1 MIGLPGLAQ
10 GQNFGLT
17 SQQILTLRRRPAA
30 EPQPCGL
37 SSVFFGM
44 KLQPRSTAP
53 GWQHTAYRI
62 IFESDTRSGR
72 AFDIVLL
79 VAIVLSVLAVMLDSV
94 RAIRQDFGPSL
105 QAVEWFFTGLFLLE
119 YVARLLVVRRPLA
132 YALSPLGI
140 IDFLAI
146 APSMAAL
153 LFVGSRYLLAI
164 RTLRLLRVFRIFK
177 LGRFVGEGEFIV
189 RALPASRFKI
199 LVFLTAVFTLA
210 VVVGTLMYV
219 VEGAQN
225 GFTSIPKSI
234 YWAIVTVTTV
244 GYGDI
249 SPRTVLGQSL
259 ASLLMILGYA
269 IIAVPTGIVSAQM
282 ALPATPATPLAPE
295 FKQAAC
301 PHCKATGHRPE
312 AAFCWQCGSSVQVY

>member
-1 MIGLPGLAQ
+1 M
-10 GQNFGLT
+10 
-17 SQQILTLRRRPAA
+17 
-30 EPQPCGL
+30 E
-37 SSVFFGM
+37 
-44 KLQPRSTAP
+44 LQPRSTAP

-62 IFESDTRSGR
+62 IFESDTPSGR

-79 VAIVLSVLAVMLDSV
+79 AAILLSVLTVMVDSV
-94 RAIRQDFGPSL
+94 RAIHQEFGPVL
-105 QAVEWFFTGLFLLE
+105 GALEWFFTGLFLLE

-132 YALSPLGI
+132 YALSVLGI
-140 IDFLAI
+140 IDFLSIVPAL
-146 APSMAAL
+146 AAL
-153 LFVGSRYLLAI
+153 LFARSHYLLAI

-189 RALPASRFKI
+189 TALKASRFKI
-199 LVFLTAVFTLA
+199 LVFLSAVFMLA
-210 VVVGTLMYV
+210 IAVGTLMYV
-219 VEGAQN
+219 VEGGQN

-249 SPRTVLGQSL
+249 SPRTIPGQTL

-282 ALPATPATPLAPE
+282 VQPGAPAAPPVAPTVKEATCVGCG
-295 FKQAAC
+295 AA
-301 PHCKATGHRPE
+301 GHRLE
-312 AAFCWQCGSSVQVY
+312 AAFCWQCGGPV

>member
-1 MIGLPGLAQ
+1 M
-10 GQNFGLT
+10 
-17 SQQILTLRRRPAA
+17 
-30 EPQPCGL
+30 E
-37 SSVFFGM
+37 
-44 KLQPRSTAP
+44 LQPRSAAP
-53 GWQHTAYRI
+53 GWLHTAYRV

-72 AFDIVLL
+72 AFDIALL
-79 VAIVLSVLAVMLDSV
+79 VAIVLSVLTVMLDSV
-94 RAIRQDFGPSL
+94 RAIHQEFGPYL
-105 QAVEWFFTGLFLLE
+105 QVVEWVFTGLFLLE
-119 YVARLLVVRRPLA
+119 YLARLLVVRHPLA
-132 YALSPLGI
+132 YAQSWLGI
-140 IDFLAI
+140 IDFLSVV
-146 APSMAAL
+146 PSVAAL

-189 RALPASRFKI
+189 TALAASRFKI

-210 VVVGTLMYV
+210 IAVGTLMYV
-219 VEGAQN
+219 VEGGQN

-249 SPRTVLGQSL
+249 SPRTIPGQTL

-282 ALPATPATPLAPE
+282 ALPAAGATPPTPAPA

-301 PHCKATGHRPE
+301 PQCHATEHRPE
-312 AAFCWQCGSSVQVY
+312 AAFCWRCGGKV

>member
-1 MIGLPGLAQ
+1 MEI
-10 GQNFGLT
+10 
-17 SQQILTLRRRPAA
+17 
-30 EPQPCGL
+30 
-37 SSVFFGM
+37 
-44 KLQPRSTAP
+44 QPRDSSP
-53 GWQHTAYRI
+53 GWRNTLYRI

-79 VAIVLSVLAVMLDSV
+79 ATILLSVATVMLDSV
-94 RAIRQDFGPSL
+94 RGIN
-105 QAVEWFFTGLFLLE
+105 QAFEPAFRTLEWVFTGLFLLE
-119 YVARLLVVRRPLA
+119 YLARLLVVRRPLS

-140 IDFLAI
+140 IDFLAVV
-146 APSMAAL
+146 PSVAAL
-153 LFVGSRYLLAI
+153 TFSGSRYLLAI

-189 RALPASRFKI
+189 RALLASRFKI

-210 VVVGTLMYV
+210 IVVGTLMYV

-249 SPRTVLGQSL
+249 SPHTILGQSL

-282 ALPATPATPLAPE
+282 VLPNVLAAKPAPD

-301 PHCKATGHRPE
+301 PTCAATSHRPD
-312 AAFCWQCGSSVQVY
+312 AAFCWQCGTKI